1 MTDSLVTIRYV
12 YNNNVVLAIE
22 PNGHEVMLLGKGL
35 GFRRRPGDR
44 VDPTGTQRFVP
55 DGRYR
60 ARRLAELL
68 TGATVEEA
76 ELAHA
81 IGVLARDELGLNVT
95 QSLVLPILDHLSFA
109 VRRARTGVAID
120 FPLRWEV
127 GPLYPA
133 EGAVGRRAVAL
144 IDRSLDVR
152 LQTDEWVAFALHFIN
167 QQWARGD
174 LARTVAMTECI
185 VASFNLLQDL
195 WSTPID
201 QDEMS
206 AARFVTHIRY
216 LFARVER
223 GRQLPNA
230 RIDMMASVR
239 AAWPEAALAAEQLSQ
254 LIGDALGHALTQEE
268 TAYLA
273 LHVSRLYADLHELPD
288 PGRPR

>member
-1 MTDSLVTIRYV
+1 MNGALVTVRYV

-22 PNGHEVMLLGKGL
+22 PDGQEVMLLGKGL

-44 VDPTGTQRFVP
+44 VDPGPAQRFVP
-55 DGRYR
+55 DRRFR
-60 ARRLAELL
+60 ARRIAELL
-68 TGATVEEA
+68 TGATLEEA
-76 ELAHA
+76 ELAHGIA
-81 IGVLARDELGLNVT
+81 FLAGEQLGLSVT
-95 QSLVLPILDHLSFA
+95 QSLVLPILDHLSYA
-109 VRRARTGVAID
+109 VRRARTGVTVD

-127 GPLYPA
+127 GQLYPA
-133 EGAVGRRAVAL
+133 EAAVGRRAVAL
-144 IDRSLDVR
+144 IDRSLGVR
-152 LQTDEWVAFALHFIN
+152 LQAEEWVAFALHFIN
-167 QQWARGD
+167 QQWAGGD

-185 VASFNLLQDL
+185 VTSFDLLQRL

-201 QDEMS
+201 QDGMS

-230 RIDMMASVR
+230 RIDVMASVR
-239 AAWPEAALAAEQLSQ
+239 AAWPEAALAAEQLSG
-254 LIGDALGHALTQEE
+254 LLGDALGHVLTQEE

-288 PGRPR
+288 PGRPG